1 MERAGEI
8 LGPALRRLG
17 KPESALA
24 WLAAMWPSL
33 VGEKLAAH
41 TRPLHFAGGTLD
53 VCADGADWHNEI
65 EGMAEG
71 FRSKI
76 NRAWGGSLVREL
88 RFKRAPRTG
97 PRIPHELDNDHTP
110 FVRSSRR
117 GAGSRSRK

>member
-24 WLAAMWPSL
+24 WLKAMWPSL

-53 VCADGADWHNEI
+53 VCADTADWHNEI

-76 NRAWGGSLVREL
+76 NRAWGRSLVHEL

-97 PRIPHELDNDHTP
+97 PRVPKELDNEHTP
-110 FVRSSRR
+110 FVRAGR
-117 GAGSRSRK
+117 GAGPRNRR